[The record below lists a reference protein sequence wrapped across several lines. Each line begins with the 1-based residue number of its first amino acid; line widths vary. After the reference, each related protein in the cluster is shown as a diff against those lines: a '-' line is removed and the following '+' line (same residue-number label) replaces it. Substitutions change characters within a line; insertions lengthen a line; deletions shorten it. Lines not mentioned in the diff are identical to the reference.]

1 MEGPIEP
8 IFGLY
13 AQNRCMYEV
22 TEGNLEKKK
31 IDTFLIQKL
40 IFSQK
45 CLFYDQKFYQ
55 NVFCGTFLLSLHKI
69 MY

>member
-22 TEGNLEKKK
+22 TEGNFGKKK
-31 IDTFLIQKL
+31 
-40 IFSQK
+40 
-45 CLFYDQKFYQ
+45 
-55 NVFCGTFLLSLHKI
+55 NGTF
-69 MY
+69 